1 MLTLKLLEC
10 LLNFGVKS
18 KQNLFCKVIRNFFYV
33 KMSILFWQTKR
44 KKEIKPLFFYNEV
57 KQC

>member
-1 MLTLKLLEC
+1 MS
-10 LLNFGVKS
+10 LLNFGVKI
-18 KQNLFCKVIRNFFYV
+18 KQNLFCKMIRNLFMQ

-44 KKEIKPLFFYNEV
+44 KETKPLFFYIEV